1 MGAVTSSTAFI
12 IGLTALAAG
21 GTAAGIAAT
30 GAEAKKTR
38 TAEEIRTSEK
48 RASADRLKAIAKA
61 PESAQAKAQS
71 EIERKRRIRALAGGK
86 TILTTE
92 TALGEGA
99 GTKTLLG
106 A

>member
-1 MGAVTSSTAFI
+1 MGVVSGTIAGT
-12 IGLTALAAG
+12 IGLIALAG
-21 GTAAGIAAT
+21 GATATGIAIA
-30 GAEAKKTR
+30 GAEGRKAR
-38 TAEEIRTSEK
+38 TAEEIRASEK
-48 RASADRLKAIAKA
+48 RAGIDRLKAIEKA
-61 PESAQAKAQS
+61 PEAAKAKGQS
-71 EIERKRRIRALAGGK
+71 EIERRRRIRALAGGR

>member
-1 MGAVTSSTAFI
+1 MGAVSATVAGT
-12 IGLTALAAG
+12 IGVIALAAG
-21 GTAAGIAAT
+21 GTAVAVSASKAA
-30 GAEAKKTR
+30 AKEER
-38 TAEEIRTSEK
+38 TAEEIRASEK
-48 RASADRLKAIAKA
+48 RVAADKLKAIAKA
-61 PESAQAKAQS
+61 PGEAKAKAQS

-106 A
+106 S

>member
-1 MGAVTSSTAFI
+1 MGAISGTVAGT
-12 IGLTALAAG
+12 IGLIALAAG
-21 GTAAGIAAT
+21 GTAAAVGVT

-38 TAEEIRTSEK
+38 TAEEIRASEK
-48 RASADRLKAIAKA
+48 RAAVDRLKAIGKA
-61 PESAQAKAQS
+61 PEAAKAKGQS

-106 A
+106 S

>member
-1 MGAVTSSTAFI
+1 MGVVSGTVAGT
-12 IGLTALAAG
+12 IGLIALAAG
-21 GTAAGIAAT
+21 GTAAAVGVA
-30 GAEAKKTR
+30 GAGAKKER
-38 TAEEIRTSEK
+38 TAEEIRASEK
-48 RASADRLKAIAKA
+48 RASIDRLKAVAKA

-106 A
+106 T